1 MPQPWHTLLVIQGT
15 DDEGGAY
22 RSAVPRL
29 PKNFRIAWVSVDVLP
44 PDGYLALTPDSAI
57 PVRFQANFVLD
68 EPDVAATMELFVGP
82 DLRPVVLSMTVKAK
96 ATAPVTT
103 GVMRQILVDQMTRA
117 AVEKATV
124 PASVRDE
131 WLATLPPGFQPVEQ
145 REASLPD
152 ADERVRNQADDDARR
167 AARIYSDAVAAG
179 NRAPAVAVANVMN
192 RSRTQAARYIR
203 RAREL
208 GLLPPL
214 GSPEGA

>member
-1 MPQPWHTLLVIQGT
+1 M
-15 DDEGGAY
+15 
-22 RSAVPRL
+22 PRL
-29 PKNFRIAWVSVDVLP
+29 PKNFRIAWVTIDELAP
-44 PDGYLALTPDSAI
+44 IGYLETGPDTAV
-57 PVRFQANFVLD
+57 PTRFQANFALE
-68 EPDVAATMELFVGP
+68 EPDVAATMEVFVGT
-82 DLRPVVLSMTVKAK
+82 DLRPVVLSVAVKGK
-96 ATAPVTT
+96 AAAPVTT
-103 GVMRQILVDQMTRA
+103 SVMRQILVDQLVRA

-131 WLATLPPGFQPVEQ
+131 WLATLPLGAQAVDR
-145 REASLPD
+145 REASST

-167 AARIYSDAVAAG
+167 AARIYSGAVAAG

-214 GSPEGA
+214 GSSEGA